1 MFLNMYGHPAD
12 HEMLGFVEVGS
23 KQRHIQLLGGS
34 DRELLACLGVPA
46 SALREVHTAS
56 HVESRIGDHPG
67 RVALADTNVRKL
79 CECVA
84 LELLHKEGMVIM
96 NKVFDKPA

>member
-1 MFLNMYGHPAD
+1 M
-12 HEMLGFVEVGS
+12 
-23 KQRHIQLLGGS
+23 
-34 DRELLACLGVPA
+34 
-46 SALREVHTAS
+46 HTAS